1 MEGRKESEVSRK
13 RLPKVGAAA
22 LLALGAALALALV
35 SASSGST
42 GSKQAAGAKPVVIG
56 TGKGF
61 GEVYA
66 AKASTLKHTLFKA
79 TLIPKEK
86 VARNIALAGL
96 GRADRKV
103 NEALA
108 LKCWK
113 NNGCKTGTGGK
124 LKVAYLEQFGENVYR
139 QMSKMEFI
147 LQALTYP
154 QIGEIIYSSAHVDFN
169 KAFADWKA
177 AIAQGVDVIVTY
189 PDFGDAMIPV
199 MKEATDAG
207 IPVATYAWGY
217 VSDPGKNYLTVVG
230 EDTCVTGKTWAYT
243 MNNRVKSGKIAFLG
257 GFAGNPLSEGW
268 QKCEEPCAQTE
279 HRSRREGTDGLE
291 SVQGAAGRGRNP
303 REESRHQGLELR
315 VRARHGPGRV
325 RGIQG
330 RGHSVQHRPDT
341 PYGRRR
347 HGLPLQPA
355 QEPEARDVLHQLL
368 QLAYPGR
375 PDGRD
380 DEAQGSE
387 DPAEDR
393 VPDRAA
399 EPAGARLLR
408 QGLSDGGLGDVAHPA
423 EPAQEDVPVG
433 RTGSRRP
440 RPSMSTPGPAR
451 GGNTVSP
458 ASPVLSLRGV
468 SKAFGAVQALR
479 EVSVD
484 CRAGEIHALVGENG
498 SGKSTL
504 LGIASGF
511 LAPDEG
517 TVVIGE
523 TERRRV
529 SPAGSRK
536 LGLGI
541 AYQTYSHVLPLSVA
555 ENLYLAAPSDHRPT
569 YGRMDGWAADRLAE
583 FGLDLPP
590 TAPTGALSLAE
601 RQLLEVVK
609 ALLAQPKVLL
619 LDEPT
624 TALGPEDVDRLHALV
639 HERSRAGVGIVY
651 VSHRLPEVLGIADR
665 ISVLRDGVCQGT
677 FEAASMSEESLVA
690 LMIGRPLQLAFPPRH
705 ERETERE
712 VLLAVSGL
720 RGDRFGPI
728 DLEVASGEIVGIA
741 GAEGNGQVQFL
752 RALAG
757 AERATGTATC
767 DGKELDSSS
776 PLGPLRAGVVL
787 LSGDRASES
796 LFGVLSVRANATVQV
811 LRRLGRL
818 GFLNRRRER
827 RTVDD
832 LVRRLSIRTASIEQS
847 VQTLS
852 GGNQQKVSLTRP
864 FLRGDVKV
872 ILAEE
877 PTQGV
882 DVAARFDIYG
892 ALRQKAKE
900 GVATIVKSSD
910 PLELAGLCD
919 RVVVMSR
926 GRIVDEIPGEELGER
941 RIVEAIVGS
950 RAGARG
956 QATESPEESA

>member
-1 MEGRKESEVSRK
+1 MSTTG
-13 RLPKVGAAA
+13 
-22 LLALGAALALALV
+22 LAHGGNLV
-35 SASSGST
+35 S
-42 GSKQAAGAKPVVIG
+42 PV
-56 TGKGF
+56 
-61 GEVYA
+61 
-66 AKASTLKHTLFKA
+66 
-79 TLIPKEK
+79 
-86 VARNIALAGL
+86 
-96 GRADRKV
+96 
-103 NEALA
+103 
-108 LKCWK
+108 
-113 NNGCKTGTGGK
+113 
-124 LKVAYLEQFGENVYR
+124 
-139 QMSKMEFI
+139 
-147 LQALTYP
+147 
-154 QIGEIIYSSAHVDFN
+154 
-169 KAFADWKA
+169 
-177 AIAQGVDVIVTY
+177 
-189 PDFGDAMIPV
+189 
-199 MKEATDAG
+199 
-207 IPVATYAWGY
+207 
-217 VSDPGKNYLTVVG
+217 
-230 EDTCVTGKTWAYT
+230 
-243 MNNRVKSGKIAFLG
+243 
-257 GFAGNPLSEGW
+257 
-268 QKCEEPCAQTE
+268 
-279 HRSRREGTDGLE
+279 
-291 SVQGAAGRGRNP
+291 
-303 REESRHQGLELR
+303 
-315 VRARHGPGRV
+315 
-325 RGIQG
+325 
-330 RGHSVQHRPDT
+330 
-341 PYGRRR
+341 
-347 HGLPLQPA
+347 
-355 QEPEARDVLHQLL
+355 
-368 QLAYPGR
+368 
-375 PDGRD
+375 
-380 DEAQGSE
+380 
-387 DPAEDR
+387 
-393 VPDRAA
+393 
-399 EPAGARLLR
+399 
-408 QGLSDGGLGDVAHPA
+408 
-423 EPAQEDVPVG
+423 
-433 RTGSRRP
+433 
-440 RPSMSTPGPAR
+440 
-451 GGNTVSP
+451 
-458 ASPVLSLRGV
+458 SPVLSLRGV

-479 EVSVD
+479 DVSVD
-484 CRAGEIHALVGENG
+484 CRPGEIHALVGENG

-511 LAPDEG
+511 LAPDDG
-517 TVVIGE
+517 TVMIGE
-523 TERRRV
+523 SERRRV
-529 SPAGSRK
+529 SPAGSRR

-555 ENLYLAAPSDHRPT
+555 ENLYLASPSDHRPT
-569 YGRMDGWAADRLAE
+569 YGHMNEWTADRLAE

-624 TALGPEDVDRLHALV
+624 TALGPEGVDRLHALV

-677 FEAASMSEESLVA
+677 FEAASMSEESIVA

-728 DLEVASGEIVGIA
+728 DLEVASGEIIGIA

-767 DGKELDSSS
+767 NGKELDSNS

-811 LRRLGRL
+811 LRQLGRL

-882 DVAARFDIYG
+882 DVAARFDIYL

-900 GVATIVKSSD
+900 GVAMIVKSSD

-926 GRIVDEIPGEELGER
+926 GLIVDEIPGDELGER

-956 QATESPEESA
+956 QGTEPTEGSA